1 MRRGVLVAL
10 SVLLVALTLTVT
22 TAFVGLG
29 GKPRTYR
36 AVFSRAVQLFPGG
49 KVRVVGVDVG
59 EITDVNV
66 VGDGVEVTFV
76 LDEKD
81 TLLPAD
87 VQAAIVPM
95 SLLGERYV
103 QLFPAYA
110 GGPFL
115 EEGAT
120 ISTERTAVPAEP
132 DELLRSL
139 QDYLG
144 ALDPVT
150 VSDFVQNTA
159 RLLEGNG
166 EDLNSL
172 IQHASGVISTLSAKR
187 GDLAQIVVEFD
198 RLSRALAT
206 RKEGVTQLIQSYNT
220 VARTLTG
227 NRIALEGT
235 ITGLNDAASELASL
249 LIAHRQPL
257 HRDVRVLTRTGRT
270 IDRNVDSL
278 ADSGYWAQRLFRA
291 ASKAVDFDQD
301 WLRLNNQGQELGG
314 LIIMRLEE
322 RLTELCADLGL
333 PQCSLPRYWER
344 QVPGLFC
351 LSEQCAPPPSA
362 APPKPEETKQQLTE
376 AIDQI
381 PELAQQL
388 LDKAKNLSCAD
399 ADNHQAC
406 LERKEI
412 LLACAEADHPQ
423 RCLRKKTAKLVC
435 EGAAD
440 VQACVEQQADEQLQ
454 DVVDG
459 LLDDTLGDPLGL
471 GGGG

>member
-1 MRRGVLVAL
+1 MSVALAVILVAL
-10 SVLLVALTLTVT
+10 GLTVT
-22 TAFVGLG
+22 TAFIGRG
-29 GKPRTYR
+29 EPRTYR

-49 KVRVVGVDVG
+49 KVRVLGVDVG
-59 EITDVNV
+59 QITDVRV
-66 VGDGVEVTFV
+66 AGDGVEVDFRI
-76 LDEKD
+76 DEED

-103 QLFPAYA
+103 QLFPAYT

-120 ISTERTAVPAEP
+120 IPAERTAVPSEP

-144 ALDPVT
+144 ALDPAT
-150 VSDFVQNTA
+150 VSGFVQNTA

-166 EDLNSL
+166 EELNSL
-172 IQHASGVISTLSAKR
+172 IGHASGVMETLAAKR

-206 RKEGVTQLIQSYNT
+206 RQEGLAQLIQSYNT

-249 LIAHRQPL
+249 LIAHRRPL
-257 HRDVRVLTRTGRT
+257 HRDIRILTRTGRT
-270 IDRNVDSL
+270 IDRNVDAL
-278 ADSGYWAQRLFRA
+278 AETGYWAQRLFRA
-291 ASKAVDFDQD
+291 ASKAVDFNQD

-314 LIIMRLEE
+314 MIILRLEE
-322 RLTELCADLGL
+322 RLVGLCEDLGL
-333 PQCSLPRYWER
+333 PQCSSPRYWAQE
-344 QVPGLFC
+344 VPGLFC
-351 LSEQCAPPPSA
+351 FSQHCATA
-362 APPKPEETKQQLTE
+362 QEPPKPEETQQQLTE

-381 PELAQQL
+381 PQLAQEL
-388 LDKAKNLSCAD
+388 LDEARSLSCAD
-399 ADNHQAC
+399 ADDHQAC
-406 LERKEI
+406 LERKDI
-412 LLACAEADHPQ
+412 LLQCAEADHPQ

-435 EGAAD
+435 DGAQD
-440 VQACVEQQADEQLQ
+440 VQACVEQQGDAQLG
-454 DVVDG
+454 DVVDS
-459 LLDDTLGDPLGL
+459 LLEDTLGDPLGL
-471 GGGG
+471 GGG